1 MSFRFDPNISV
12 IRTIAMLSIIAG
24 HLFTMYNIEHFQFG
38 AIGVEIFFFIS
49 GYLYS
54 DKRIDDV
61 KKWLFNRWKR
71 LIVPYWIVLAVSII
85 IRLILGLDV
94 SLAGVVF
101 SFLNIQG
108 IDRIFTHFPVSFVGG
123 MGHTWF
129 LTVLFFCY
137 FMMLLLKRNP
147 EI

>member
-1 MSFRFDPNISV
+1 M
-12 IRTIAMLSIIAG
+12 
-24 HLFTMYNIEHFQFG
+24 
-38 AIGVEIFFFIS
+38 
-49 GYLYS
+49 
-54 DKRIDDV
+54 
-61 KKWLFNRWKR
+61 
-71 LIVPYWIVLAVSII
+71 LAVSII

>member
-1 MSFRFDPNISV
+1 MQSGLKSFS
-12 IRTIAMLSIIAG
+12 
-24 HLFTMYNIEHFQFG
+24 LFPG
-38 AIGVEIFFFIS
+38 IFIQI
-49 GYLYS
+49 
-54 DKRIDDV
+54 KRIDDV

-147 EI
+147 EIEKGIRAHSRRGCQ

>member
-1 MSFRFDPNISV
+1 M
-12 IRTIAMLSIIAG
+12 
-24 HLFTMYNIEHFQFG
+24 
-38 AIGVEIFFFIS
+38 
-49 GYLYS
+49 
-54 DKRIDDV
+54 
-61 KKWLFNRWKR
+61 
-71 LIVPYWIVLAVSII
+71 IVPYWIVLAVSII

-108 IDRIFTHFPVSFVGG
+108 IDRIFTHCPVSFVGG

-147 EI
+147 EIEKGIRAHSRIVFIITVVCQILLTFLGIQIIRPLCFFYGYFWNKE